1 MNGISIIIP
10 IFNEASNL
18 PSLLEAII
26 AQTLKPDEV
35 IFVDSGST
43 DKTDQIITEFSNG
56 PIYIRH
62 IKNLGGMPGGNRNK
76 GILASKYD
84 WIAFID
90 AGIIPSNNWLEEL
103 MNCAKKNNTKS
114 IFGQCQFTGTTA
126 FSHAVCAV
134 SYGCTSHPVIPASI
148 FHKDIFKKA
157 GLFPENLRAGED
169 TVWLKSFDETFY
181 IRIST
186 NIVVATYDSFPD
198 SLSYLSKKYW
208 IYEKSLFKS
217 GLGKPK
223 IIGLTLFF
231 IIALIALITNAQ
243 LFFTIPTTYLIIRGI
258 LDPIRKSKKITWWK
272 KFPRSIILAPITA
285 TTIDITIV
293 ISRNYESL
301 KIIRNLLISR

>member
-18 PSLLEAII
+18 PGLLEAIM

-43 DKTDQIITEFSNG
+43 DKTDQILTKFSNG
-56 PIYIRH
+56 SIFIRH

-76 GILASKYD
+76 GILESKYD

-103 MNCAKKNNTKS
+103 MRCVKNNNARS
-114 IFGQCQFTGTTA
+114 IFGKCQFTGTTS

-148 FHKDIFKKA
+148 FHKDIFKVV

-169 TVWLKSFDETFY
+169 TVWLKSFDRTY
-181 IRIST
+181 TSRIST
-186 NIVVATYDSFPD
+186 NIIVARYDSFPK
-198 SLSYLSKKYW
+198 SIYALIKKYHV
-208 IYEKSLFKS
+208 YEISLIRA
-217 GLGKPK
+217 GLGKIK
-223 IIGLTLFF
+223 TLILTVYFLTLIVMVTLNSYPAF
-231 IIALIALITNAQ
+231 IFLS
-243 LFFTIPTTYLIIRGI
+243 TYLVLRGG
-258 LDPIRKSKKITWWK
+258 LDPIRRSGSLIWWRK
-272 KFPRSIILAPITA
+272 HPVSISIAPISASII
-285 TTIDITIV
+285 DMTIV
-293 ISRNYESL
+293 ITRISANARAI
-301 KIIRNLLISR
+301 KNLFINR